1 MKGLDYYMDGLLD
14 EYLNQPENEM
24 KTYQIELQSISYTRV
39 CVEATSQE
47 EAEAL
52 AMEKIQRGEY
62 TCNDGAWDID
72 SIEELT

>member
-1 MKGLDYYMDGLLD
+1 
-14 EYLNQPENEM
+14 M

-39 CVEATSQE
+39 CVEATSQD
-47 EAEAL
+47 EAEAF